1 MIWCW
6 WSWWRRIFLLLFVLF
21 ISTVENWIKIKER
34 RGKIDVINSNESKKE
49 IRRRKRK
56 SILLQSKFSF
66 ECMQSFLYL
75 PIPSHHPPPPTTP
88 VTSTNA
94 NPHPSHLLPH
104 LYVFF
109 FLRLLSREKNVLQL
123 CFAVVGKKEKGK
135 ESSQEFCLFSF
146 PFQFWSEIHEKKIK
160 LAKKNRGNTC
170 FGSSME

>member
-1 MIWCW
+1 MWCW

-21 ISTVENWIKIKER
+21 ILTVENWIKIKER

-109 FLRLLSREKNVLQL
+109 SFLDYFREKKMFFSFALQL
-123 CFAVVGKKEKGK
+123 LERKRKEKNPLRN
-135 ESSQEFCLFSF
+135 FVFS
-146 PFQFWSEIHEKKIK
+146 PFHSNFDRRSMRKK
-160 LAKKNRGNTC
+160 
-170 FGSSME
+170 